1 MRGIAKI
8 AFLTAVAGVL
18 MVPAVG
24 PASAHW
30 NRYHHYSYR
39 HHHHHHHFVHRGYG
53 AFAFVR
59 GHRSSSDRYERAC
72 MRSPSSLG
80 YLPCMNKE

>member
-8 AFLTAVAGVL
+8 ASLAAVAGVL
-18 MVPAVG
+18 TVPLAA

-30 NRYHHYSYR
+30 NRHHHYSYR

-53 AFAFVR
+53 AFAFAR
-59 GHRSSSDRYERAC
+59 GHRSSSDYYERAC
-72 MRSPSSLG
+72 MRSPSSLR

>member
-8 AFLTAVAGVL
+8 AFLVAVTGAL
-18 MVPAVG
+18 TVPVAA

-30 NRYHHYSYR
+30 NRHHHHYYSYR
-39 HHHHHHHFVHRGYG
+39 HHHHHFVHRGYG
-53 AFAFVR
+53 AFAFAR
-59 GHRSSSDRYERAC
+59 GHASSSDHYERAC